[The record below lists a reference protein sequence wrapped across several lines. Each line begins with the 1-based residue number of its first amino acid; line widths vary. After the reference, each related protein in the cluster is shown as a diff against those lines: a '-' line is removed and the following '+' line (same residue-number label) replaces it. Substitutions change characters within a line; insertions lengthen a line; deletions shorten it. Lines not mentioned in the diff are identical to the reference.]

1 MQSVSYESTVNV
13 SRAQAWEYLRDLSKA
28 HYYVP
33 GVEKTRIDTQQTE
46 GVGTSRTVFMKN
58 MKPLEETVIEWNDGH
73 GFVLNLHRNG
83 QAMEPFEK
91 AEFVYAVSIGR
102 GSGERNHCRARRDR
116 WVGCAMV
123 GAGRG
128 CPAEEVG
135 LYTAPAESDCA
146 HACDE
151 SRRAGCD
158 AAEFAEVSSGADRV

>member
-91 AEFVYAVSIGR
+91 AEFVYAIEDAGPNQIRFKPQMRYRVKDNFFAKLLERFLIRGMLQKNMVSVA
-102 GSGERNHCRARRDR
+102 N
-116 WVGCAMV
+116 
-123 GAGRG
+123 
-128 CPAEEVG
+128 G
-135 LYTAPAESDCA
+135 LKQYYETGKPSNPDFSATQP
-146 HACDE
+146 
-151 SRRAGCD
+151 
-158 AAEFAEVSSGADRV
+158 

>member
-91 AEFVYAVSIGR
+91 AEFVYAIEDAGPNQIRFKPQMRYNNFFAKLLERFLIRGMLQKNMVSVA
-102 GSGERNHCRARRDR
+102 N
-116 WVGCAMV
+116 
-123 GAGRG
+123 
-128 CPAEEVG
+128 G
-135 LYTAPAESDCA
+135 LKQYYETGKPSNPDFSATPP
-146 HACDE
+146 
-151 SRRAGCD
+151 
-158 AAEFAEVSSGADRV
+158 